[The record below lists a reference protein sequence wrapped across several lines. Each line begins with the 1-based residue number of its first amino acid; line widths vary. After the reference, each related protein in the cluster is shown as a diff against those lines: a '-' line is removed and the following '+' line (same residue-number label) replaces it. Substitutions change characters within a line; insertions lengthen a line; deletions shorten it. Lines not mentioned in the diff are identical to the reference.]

1 MSTPEQSAMSIAR
14 QARARAPRSA
24 HAGWEPAASRADPV
38 ALLESQ
44 GESRVPEL
52 LPIRYG
58 RMARSPL
65 SFLRGSAAIM
75 AADLAHTP
83 TSGLRAQL
91 CGDAHLSNFGG
102 FASPDREI
110 VFDLNDFDETLP
122 GPFEW
127 DVKRLA
133 ASLHV
138 AALELSFTSA
148 DCRAAALTAADSYA
162 QTIRSLARMGNLEV
176 WYARLPARQILR
188 MAREEGVS
196 PKRRRTMRRNIAK
209 ARGKESRRAAGRLT
223 ERVDGHLRFVSD
235 PPLVVPIDELLD
247 DAGRAQLEE
256 ALDGLLSA
264 YRASLPHDRRRLFDG
279 YRHLSIARKV
289 VGVGSVGTRAW
300 IVLLAGREDSDP
312 LVLQCKEARESV
324 LEPHAGASGYA
335 NHGQRVVE
343 GQRLMQA
350 ASDIFLGWMPAIGL
364 DGSPRDFYLRQL
376 WDGKLSP
383 DIESMTPQLL
393 SGYAQ
398 LCGWTLARAHA
409 RSGDRGA
416 IAAYLG
422 RSRTFAEAIADFAAA
437 YAEQNARDH
446 AALLEA
452 ISSGRIESV
461 DL

>member
-1 MSTPEQSAMSIAR
+1 MSTPEQSAMIGR
-14 QARARAPRSA
+14 QARERAPRSA
-24 HAGWEPAASRADPV
+24 HAAWQPPASRADPV
-38 ALLESQ
+38 ALLEAQ
-44 GESRVPEL
+44 GESRLPEL
-52 LPIRYG
+52 LAIRYG

-75 AADLAHTP
+75 AGDLAHTP

-127 DVKRLA
+127 DLKRLA

-138 AALELSFTSA
+138 AGLQRGFAEA
-148 DCRAAALTAADSYA
+148 DRRAAVLRAADVYV
-162 QTIRSLARMGNLEV
+162 RSMRSFAREGNLEV

-188 MAREEGVS
+188 MAREEGIS
-196 PKRRRTMRRNIAK
+196 SKRRRAIERNIAK

-235 PPLVVPIDELLD
+235 PPLIVPIEELLD
-247 DAGRAQLEE
+247 DAGRAQLE
-256 ALDGLLSA
+256 ATLSGLLSA
-264 YRASLPHDRRRLFDG
+264 YRESLPHDRRRLFDG

-300 IVLLAGREDSDP
+300 IVLFAGNEDSDP
-312 LVLQCKEARESV
+312 LVLQCKEAQESV
-324 LEPHAGASGYA
+324 LEPYAGASAYA

-383 DIESMTPQLL
+383 DIDSMTPQLL
-393 SGYAQ
+393 RGYAQ

-409 RSGDRGA
+409 RSGDRVA
-416 IAAYLG
+416 ISSYLG
-422 RSRTFAEAIADFAAA
+422 RSATFAEAIVDFAAS

-446 AALLEA
+446 AALLHA
-452 ISSGRIESV
+452 ISSGRIEAV

>member
-1 MSTPEQSAMSIAR
+1 MSTPEQSAMIGR
-14 QARARAPRSA
+14 QARERAPRSA
-24 HAGWEPAASRADPV
+24 HAAWQPPASRADPV
-38 ALLESQ
+38 ALLEAQ
-44 GESRVPEL
+44 GESRLPEL
-52 LPIRYG
+52 LAIRYG

-75 AADLAHTP
+75 AGDLAHTP

-127 DVKRLA
+127 DLKRLA

-138 AALELSFTSA
+138 AGLQRGFAEA
-148 DCRAAALTAADSYA
+148 DRRAAVLRAADVYV
-162 QTIRSLARMGNLEV
+162 RSMRSFAREGNLEV

-188 MAREEGVS
+188 MAREEGIS
-196 PKRRRTMRRNIAK
+196 SKRRRAIERNIAK

-235 PPLVVPIDELLD
+235 PPLIVPIEELLD
-247 DAGRAQLEE
+247 DAGRAQLE
-256 ALDGLLSA
+256 ATLSGLLSA
-264 YRASLPHDRRRLFDG
+264 YRESLPHDRRRLFDG

-300 IVLLAGREDSDP
+300 IVLFAGNEDSDP
-312 LVLQCKEARESV
+312 LVLQCKEAQESV
-324 LEPHAGASGYA
+324 LEPYAGASAYA

-383 DIESMTPQLL
+383 DIDSMTPQLL
-393 SGYAQ
+393 RGYAQ

-409 RSGDRGA
+409 RSGDRVA
-416 IAAYLG
+416 ISSYLG
-422 RSRTFAEAIADFAAA
+422 RSATFAEAIVDFAAS
-437 YAEQNARDH
+437 YAEQNARDY
-446 AALLEA
+446 AALLHA
-452 ISSGRIESV
+452 ISSGRIEAV